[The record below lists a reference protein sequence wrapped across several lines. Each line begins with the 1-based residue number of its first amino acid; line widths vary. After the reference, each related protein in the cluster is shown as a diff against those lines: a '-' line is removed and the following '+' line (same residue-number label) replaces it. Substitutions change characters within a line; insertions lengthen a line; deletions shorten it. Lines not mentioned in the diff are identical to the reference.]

1 MKIYFDGCS
10 WTWGSELENNEEERY
25 PKLICDHLGA
35 EEINFSMCGGSNDR
49 IVRNLLV
56 ENDIEKYDVAF
67 IQMTYSARTEYLK
80 VARWEEDKWTRVSV
94 RKRFENWLR
103 EDSEK
108 DYSLL
113 GDKEYY
119 DTALSK
125 FDSERKKLVAD
136 DITKFWR
143 YYYTRVANIKYFQ
156 TKEKIHLETIR
167 NTCKAKG
174 VPLVLSTINTY
185 SNLDFDY
192 VMKVKKVTS
201 APKGHP
207 NKLGHQIIA
216 NDLLKHYENLL

>member
-10 WTWGSELENNEEERY
+10 WTWGSELENENEERY
-25 PKLICDHLGA
+25 SKLICDHLGA
-35 EEINFSMCGGSNDR
+35 EETNLSMCGGSNDR

-56 ENDIEKYDVAF
+56 ENDIEKYDAAF
-67 IQMTYSARTEYLK
+67 IQMTIPLRTEYLK
-80 VARWEEDKWTRVSV
+80 VSRWEEDKWTRVSI
-94 RKRFENWLR
+94 RKRFENWLH
-103 EDSEK
+103 EDSET
-108 DYSLL
+108 LI

-207 NKLGHQIIA
+207 NKLGHKIIA

>member
-1 MKIYFDGCS
+1 
-10 WTWGSELENNEEERY
+10 
-25 PKLICDHLGA
+25 
-35 EEINFSMCGGSNDR
+35 
-49 IVRNLLV
+49 
-56 ENDIEKYDVAF
+56 
-67 IQMTYSARTEYLK
+67 MTIPLRTEYLK
-80 VARWEEDKWTRVSV
+80 VSRWEEDKWIRVNLR
-94 RKRFENWLR
+94 RKFENWLH
-103 EDSEK
+103 EDSET
-108 DYSLL
+108 LI

-119 DTALSK
+119 DTAQSK
-125 FDSERKKLVAD
+125 FDSEKKLKVD

-143 YYYTRVANIKYFQ
+143 HYYTRVANIKYFQ

-207 NKLGHQIIA
+207 NKLGHKIIA